1 MGTCP
6 RRAFA
11 GPRSCMH
18 MPVRLKL
25 RPLHSDC
32 FTRVHVA
39 DPLQGRFQGER
50 GTAQRPHCLPRE
62 GSRRALGVVASGL
75 RSETARWLWALDGS
89 VANATSGAPDTRAR
103 RAGFPK
109 TGNARDARPRLGHA
123 AGQREAPRRLPFSA
137 LCGLKCKTRFR
148 LLMRC
153 PVVVFVLNRFVL
165 DYKKRFEAKL

>member
-39 DPLQGRFQGER
+39 DPLQGRFLGER

-62 GSRRALGVVASGL
+62 GSRRALGVDASGL
-75 RSETARWLWALDGS
+75 RSETARWLWALDGP

-123 AGQREAPRRLPFSA
+123 AGRRERARSFPFSA
-137 LCGLKCKTRFR
+137 LCGLLQNSIQTTH
-148 LLMRC
+148 LLSVR
-153 PVVVFVLNRFVL
+153 VS
-165 DYKKRFEAKL
+165 